1 MCIQLCTYHTDWMDT
16 ITYIYMYTVNIACL
30 HSVIHVQTVYIHY
43 KFSHLICSGILVTC
57 TCTSSCIPT
66 TQTGWTPLISA
77 ACGGKCDVVTE
88 LLDNGADINAQSN
101 VSH

>member
-1 MCIQLCTYHTDWMDT
+1 MGYVH
-16 ITYIYMYTVNIACL
+16 YILLYMYRQCTFI
-30 HSVIHVQTVYIHY
+30 T
-43 KFSHLICSGILVTC
+43 FSHLICSGVLVTC
-57 TCTSSCIPT
+57 TCTFSCILT

-77 ACGGKCDVVTE
+77 AYKGKCDVVTE

>member
-1 MCIQLCTYHTDWMDT
+1 MDT

-30 HSVIHVQTVYIHY
+30 HSVIHMHVQTVYIHY
-43 KFSHLICSGILVTC
+43 KFSHLICSGGLVTC
-57 TCTSSCIPT
+57 TCTFSCIP

-77 ACGGKCDVVTE
+77 ACRGKCDVVTE